1 MWDARHQP
9 GLGGRRFLGRFLG
22 HRCLFGFV
30 VLCLLAGS
38 PQTCAAQTTAR
49 DAQIIA
55 RALSFSDAG
64 PTGTLEIG
72 IVYAPDQANS
82 LRQAESLRASIGESL
97 VAGRVTLRSR
107 LVPVDHLDNVTGL
120 AGLFVTSDL
129 GPHLDAI
136 AATAQRLH
144 IPTISN
150 EMAYVR
156 AGRCIL
162 AYSSQPNVEIV
173 LNHDAANKA
182 GVHFTQAFRMLVREL

>member
-1 MWDARHQP
+1 M
-9 GLGGRRFLGRFLG
+9 
-22 HRCLFGFV
+22 
-30 VLCLLAGS
+30 LCLLAGS

>member
-1 MWDARHQP
+1 M
-9 GLGGRRFLGRFLG
+9 LG
-22 HRCLFGFV
+22 
-30 VLCLLAGS
+30 LLAGA
-38 PQTCAAQTTAR
+38 PRTCAAQTTAR

-82 LRQAESLRASIGESL
+82 VRQAESLRASIGDSL

-107 LVPVDHLDNVTGL
+107 LLPVDQLAAATGL

-129 GPHLDAI
+129 GPYLDAI

-150 EMAYVR
+150 EMACVR
-156 AGRCIL
+156 AARCIL
-162 AYSSQPNVEIV
+162 AFSSQPNVEIV

-182 GVHFTQAFRMLVREL
+182 GVHFTAAFRMLVREL

>member
-1 MWDARHQP
+1 M
-9 GLGGRRFLGRFLG
+9 LG
-22 HRCLFGFV
+22 
-30 VLCLLAGS
+30 LLAVS
-38 PQTCAAQTTAR
+38 PETCAAQTTVR

-55 RALSFSDAG
+55 RTLSFSDAG

-82 LRQAESLRASIGESL
+82 VRQAESLRASIGDSM
-97 VAGRVTLRSR
+97 VAGRVTLRAR
-107 LVPVDHLDNVTGL
+107 LVPVDRLDDVTGL

-129 GPHLDAI
+129 GTHLDAI

-150 EMAYVR
+150 EMACVR
-156 AGRCIL
+156 TARCIL